1 MDDNCDNRLMEIYA
15 QVNEIQRYEGEGI
28 WSRFNILVS
37 LNMVLFGAVTFVFT
51 AKIDGG
57 DTLTKLVS
65 IFGCLLTL
73 WAVYV
78 LRRLWMW
85 HAHWKSTLQEIE
97 SRFPANLPRPFS
109 SRPRSLVKRSSWM
122 QAWLLA
128 YTQPFMWILFAIWVS
143 LAVLSFS
150 GRLKS
155 NSATDPVPPS
165 DGRHNCGGCSAEHV
179 GACPCWSEAVIK

>member
-1 MDDNCDNRLMEIYA
+1 MCDSCDEKLLSIYT
-15 QVNEIQRYEGEGI
+15 QVNEVQRYEGEGI

-57 DTLTKLVS
+57 DTLIKLVS
-65 IFGCLLTL
+65 IFGCFLTL

-85 HAHWKSTLQEIE
+85 HAHWKSTLQDIE
-97 SRFPANLPRPFS
+97 SRFPSNLPRPFS
-109 SRPRSLVKRSSWM
+109 SRPKALHKRTSWV
-122 QAWLLA
+122 QSWLLA
-128 YTQPFMWILFAIWVS
+128 YTQPFMLILFAIWVS
-143 LAVLSFS
+143 LAILSFS

-155 NSATDPVPPS
+155 NSDANILPS
-165 DGRHNCGGCSAEHV
+165 HVGSIEICVAEHDV
-179 GACPCWSEAVIK
+179 WRQCQHAVV